1 VRVYT
6 RRELVELL
14 DLEEDFLVRLEEES
28 IVEMDPAGRYSEEM
42 LERARVAF
50 ELVEELE
57 VNLPGVAVIL
67 RLREALARTRRQAF
81 EIARALERDGSE

>member
-1 VRVYT
+1 VRLYT

-14 DLEEDFLVRLEEES
+14 DLEEEFLVRLEEES
-28 IVEMDPAGRYSEEM
+28 IVEVDPAGHYSEQM